1 MATLDLLLLP
11 ATTYCPPSA
20 AQARKTQRSLN
31 TIMEDEVTSQRNSM
45 IMMNRQSQA
54 YEKASRTA
62 EWLSPMSDNFPTPR
76 GNHFMSAPIAESTA
90 SESEESIISGTSGT
104 PSSAPWTRT
113 SFTTEATDFDDL
125 YDVSSDDEA
134 RRKPSVRRRSATRQ
148 TSRSSSRQSVDSR
161 TSRKSL
167 PVLAIPSQG
176 DPWPGHEA
184 FKALTSPIPPTPPP
198 KVPMSPALF
207 QYLQSQEVPSCSAP
221 PSLDGSLSSDQLAVM
236 SVPPTPE
243 IGSVV
248 GDDEDV
254 WGNGIQLQPAAL
266 ATLQALSGNDS
277 LYEHQPEQVIELP
290 HAPAPAPRVQEMQQ
304 SLPPLTTNIHRNN
317 SIILSPENQRSLN
330 SLTRLEI
337 PSPGGFFSTLS
348 RNARHTWHLVP
359 LTPEV
364 DAPPTSTTAEN
375 FYKTPWSSGAPVESI
390 LEVAES
396 DCMSN
401 GLPTA
406 PITARY
412 APLQEP
418 IVTSTAEN
426 FYNTPWSSSVPVQ
439 QTIFANNSDCMS
451 QGLPTAKYAPIQEE
465 IVADE
470 IITETLKLDSVAVET
485 VDRTGLWLAAQSSYL
500 SNIVDPVEERDD
512 EVALLKRHAS
522 VKIQRESFVEVE
534 DDVPPM
540 PTQIRAD
547 SRSEARK
554 TVRFSVIPPTPCTGV
569 VACPLPQT
577 DLPQE
582 SAYYRAFQSFKA
594 RSRARDTFS
603 HRIPRFEALQTQRV
617 VFPDAHRAQLL
628 GKYQLSTVHM
638 SPKKRESANVA
649 RGDETPPA
657 NLERMKKNREHE
669 AFEQMKHATW
679 NVMASRLLNG
689 GRLIAAPAAKKLSR
703 LSSMGPKLYGASP
716 DRARI
721 LDLGGQATCDWAW
734 HVAAEYPNIKVYTV
748 TTKALRQLSNSNI
761 RGPKNHRQVAVDRLT
776 VLPFKDNQFDLISAR
791 EIYSILKSK
800 GENGQD
806 EWDACLAEC
815 HRVLKPGG
823 YLEFSIMDSDIVNAG
838 PLGLAK
844 SVEFGFNLTTL
855 GFDASPTKT
864 FLPRLKQ
871 AGFVGVKRAW
881 TFLPMGA
888 KLEEAPKNRDSLG
901 VEVKLQM
908 DAFLEGSL
916 ESMACVGGIVGGW
929 AWEKW
934 LLRCK
939 LQTFGN
945 EAKIDGVRDIIEE
958 GRYCGAGWRTV
969 NGWAMKP
976 LR

>member
-1 MATLDLLLLP
+1 
-11 ATTYCPPSA
+11 
-20 AQARKTQRSLN
+20 
-31 TIMEDEVTSQRNSM
+31 MEDEETSQRNSM
-45 IMMNRQSQA
+45 MMMNRLSQ
-54 YEKASRTA
+54 EQQQKVSRTA
-62 EWLSPMSDNFPTPR
+62 EWLSPLSDNFPTPR
-76 GNHFMSAPIAESTA
+76 GNHFMPAPIAESTDA
-90 SESEESIISGTSGT
+90 SDSESESIISSTSRT

-113 SFTTEATDFDDL
+113 SFTTEATDFDDI

-134 RRKPSVRRRSATRQ
+134 RRKPSVRRRSAQRQ
-148 TSRSSSRQSVDSR
+148 HSRGSRASVDSISSR
-161 TSRKSL
+161 TSRNSL

-207 QYLQSQEVPSCSAP
+207 SYLQSQEVPSCSTP

-248 GDDEDV
+248 GDDEDA
-254 WGNGIQLQPAAL
+254 WGNGIQLQPAAM
-266 ATLQALSGNDS
+266 ATLQALSGDEGM
-277 LYEHQPEQVIELP
+277 YEHQPERVIELP
-290 HAPAPAPRVQEMQQ
+290 QATTPAPRVQEMQQ

-317 SIILSPENQRSLN
+317 SVVLSPDNQKSLN

-359 LTPEV
+359 LTPEE

-406 PITARY
+406 PITAKY
-412 APLQEP
+412 APLPET

-426 FYNTPWSSSVPVQ
+426 FYSSPWNHSAPVE
-439 QTIFANNSDCMS
+439 QTVVAQSECMS
-451 QGLPTAKYAPIQEE
+451 QGPPTAKYAPIQEE

-470 IITETLKLDSVAVET
+470 IVTKTLKLDSVAVET

-500 SNIVDPVEERDD
+500 SDLINPVEERDD
-512 EVALLKRHAS
+512 EVALLQRHAS
-522 VKIQRESFVEVE
+522 VKTQRESFVGIE

-540 PTQIRAD
+540 PTEIRAE
-547 SRSEARK
+547 SRSEASK

-628 GKYQLSTVHM
+628 GKYQLSTVPM
-638 SPKKRESANVA
+638 SPKKRMSSNVA
-649 RGDETPPA
+649 RGDETPPENA
-657 NLERMKKNREHE
+657 DRLKNDREYE

-679 NVMASRLLNG
+679 NVMATKLLNG
-689 GRLIAAPAAKKLSR
+689 GRLIAAPAAKKLAR
-703 LSSMGPKLYGASP
+703 LSMLGPKLYGASP

-734 HVAAEYPNIKVYTV
+734 HVASEYPNIKVYTV

-761 RGPKNHRQVAVDRLT
+761 RGPRNHRQVAVDRLIK
-776 VLPFKDNQFDLISAR
+776 LPFGDNQFDLISAR
-791 EIYSILKSK
+791 EIYSILKSR

-815 HRVLKPGG
+815 LRILKPGG
-823 YLEFSIMDSDIVNAG
+823 YIEFSVMDSDIVNAG

-844 SVEFGFNLTTL
+844 SVEFGFNLNTL
-855 GFDASPTKT
+855 GFDSHPTQT
-864 FLPRLKQ
+864 FLPRLKK

-888 KLEEAPKNRDSLG
+888 KMEEKPKSRDSLG
-901 VEVKLQM
+901 VEVKLTL
-908 DAFLEGSL
+908 DAFVEGSL
-916 ESMACVGGIVGGW
+916 ENMASIGGIVGGW

-958 GRYCGAGWRTV
+958 GRYCGAGWRTLS
-969 NGWAMKP
+969 GWAMKP